1 MVRAI
6 AGTWNGAIEPSVKVF
21 VRSRGTVQITAPA
34 VAFFMERRFRMSRI
48 SRTNQVKVLV
58 AAIGL
63 VAAST
68 AMAANTQQ
76 VHRQG
81 LVATP
86 ASQLAGELGL
96 GAGMALKARA
106 SAATPGNTRTVRMQ
120 QTYRGVP
127 VYGHSLA
134 VVQDAR
140 GNALR
145 MHGQVLQGVQVEL
158 PSVTPK
164 LSKSRAQ
171 AVLARHSRALHASG
185 GQVRNPQSQLFV
197 YAPQGQARLVYL
209 ASYFVDGA
217 SPARPTAIIDANT
230 GEVLRQWDGL
240 TTADGFGPGGNQKI
254 GQYQYGTDFPALDV
268 QQSGS
273 TCSMV
278 NANVETHDFDS
289 GTSGPIHTFN
299 CPTNTVRQVN
309 GAYSPLNDAH
319 HFGGV
324 VYDMYGAYVGVAP
337 LTFRLTMNVHYGNS
351 YENAFWDGSSMTF
364 GDGAS
369 TFYPLVSLDVTAH
382 EVSHGFTEQNSGLEY
397 RYQPGGMN
405 EAFSDMAGEAAEFFD
420 RGSADFLVGAD
431 IFKGNGSLRYMCNP
445 TQDGGSIDHADDYY
459 DGLDVHYSSGVYNKA
474 YCELAQTTGWDAKE
488 AFQVFA
494 YANQFEWQPN
504 SSFDEGACGVEA
516 GATELGL
523 PVADVTAA
531 FAVVGVSCD
540 GGTEPPGG
548 GALENGVPVSGIA
561 GAQGSQQ
568 FWTLEVPAGASSLA
582 FNIAGGS
589 GDADMYVKFGSAPT
603 TSSYDCRPYRS
614 GNSETC
620 SIANAQQGTYHVM
633 LRGYSAFSGVSLTGS
648 FQAGGGGNTYFENGT
663 DVAIPDNATVE
674 SLIAVSGVGGNA
686 PSDLAVTVSIDHTY
700 VGDLRV
706 DLVAPDG
713 SVYNLRNRSGGSAN
727 DIDATYSVNA
737 SSESAD
743 GTWKLRVN
751 DNYTFDTGK
760 IDLWSLQF

>member
-1 MVRAI
+1 
-6 AGTWNGAIEPSVKVF
+6 
-21 VRSRGTVQITAPA
+21 
-34 VAFFMERRFRMSRI
+34 MSR
-48 SRTNQVKVLV
+48 SSHMNHMKVLV
-58 AAIGL
+58 AAMGM
-63 VAAST
+63 AAVST

-76 VHRQG
+76 VHRQS

-86 ASQLAGELGL
+86 TAQLANELGL
-96 GAGMALKARA
+96 GAGMALKARS
-106 SAATPGNTRTVRMQ
+106 SAVTRGNTRTVRMQ

-127 VYGHSLA
+127 VYGHSVA

-145 MHGQVLQGVQVEL
+145 THGQVLQGVQVEL
-158 PSVTPK
+158 PSVTPR

-171 AVLARHSRALHASG
+171 AVLAQHSQSVRAG
-185 GQVRNPQSQLFV
+185 GKVRNEKAELFV

-209 ASYFVDGA
+209 TSYVVDGA
-217 SPARPTAIIDANT
+217 APARPTAIIDANT
-230 GEVLRQWDGL
+230 GEILDQWEGL
-240 TTADGFGPGGNQKI
+240 TTADGYGPGGNQKM
-254 GQYQYGTDFPALDV
+254 GQYQYGTDFPALNV

-278 NANVETHDFDS
+278 NTNVETHNFNGGS
-289 GTSGPIHTFN
+289 SGPIHSFN
-299 CPTNTVRQVN
+299 CPTNTVKQIN

-324 VYDMYGAYVGVAP
+324 IYDMYDAYLGVPP
-337 LTFRLTMNVHYGNS
+337 LTFRLKMNVHYGNG

-369 TFYPLVSLDVTAH
+369 TFYPLVSLDVSAH
-382 EVSHGFTEQNSGLEY
+382 EVSHGFTEQNSGLQ
-397 RYQPGGMN
+397 YQNQSGGMN

-420 RGSADFLVGAD
+420 RGAADFLVGAD

-459 DGLDVHYSSGVYNKA
+459 SGLDVHYSSGVYNKA
-474 YCELAQTTGWDAKE
+474 YCTLAKTSGWDPKE

-494 YANQFEWQPN
+494 YANQFEWQPTTD
-504 SSFDEGACGVEA
+504 FDEGACGVET
-516 GATELGL
+516 GAQELGL

-540 GGTEPPGG
+540 GGTTEPPPGG
-548 GALENGVPVSGIA
+548 GELENGVAETGIA

-568 FWTLEVPAGASSLA
+568 FWTLEVPAGASSLV
-582 FNIAGGS
+582 FTMAGGS
-589 GDADMYVKFGSAPT
+589 GDADMYVNFGSAPS
-603 TSSYDCRPYRS
+603 TSDYDCRPYRS
-614 GNSETC
+614 GNNESC
-620 SIANAQQGTYHVM
+620 SISNVQAGTYHVM
-633 LRGYSAFSGVSLTGS
+633 LRGYSSFSNVSLTGS
-648 FQAGGGGNTYFENGT
+648 FNAGGGGGGNTYFENGS
-663 DVAIPDNATVE
+663 DVQIRDRATVE
-674 SLIAVSGVGGNA
+674 SPITVSGVSGNA
-686 PSDLAVTVSIDHTY
+686 PSNLEVTVSIDHTY

-713 SVYNLRNRSGGSAN
+713 SLYNLRNRSGGSAN

-737 SSESAD
+737 SSETAN

-751 DNYTFDTGK
+751 DAYSQDTGK

>member
-1 MVRAI
+1 
-6 AGTWNGAIEPSVKVF
+6 
-21 VRSRGTVQITAPA
+21 
-34 VAFFMERRFRMSRI
+34 MSRT
-48 SRTNQVKVLV
+48 SRSNQVRILV

-63 VAAST
+63 ATAST

-76 VHRQG
+76 VHRQN

-86 ASQLAGELGL
+86 ASQLASELGL
-96 GAGMALKARA
+96 GADMALKARS

-127 VYGHSLA
+127 VYGHSVA

-145 MHGQVLQGVQVEL
+145 TSGQLLQGVQADL
-158 PSVTPK
+158 PSVTPR
-164 LSKSRAQ
+164 LSKARAQ
-171 AVLARHSRALHASG
+171 AALARHSQSVLARG
-185 GQVRNPQSQLFV
+185 GEVSNQKTQLFV

-209 ASYFVDGA
+209 TSYFVNGDA
-217 SPARPTAIIDANT
+217 PARPTAIIDANT
-230 GEVLRQWDGL
+230 GEIIRQWEGL
-240 TTADGFGPGGNQKI
+240 TFADGFGPGGNEKI
-254 GQYQYGTDFPALDV
+254 GQYQYGTDYPALDV

-273 TCSMV
+273 SCSMV
-278 NANVETHDFDS
+278 NTNVETHNFNHGS
-289 GTSGPIHTFN
+289 SGPIHTFN
-299 CPTNTVRQVN
+299 CPTNTVKQIN

-324 VYDMYGAYVGVAP
+324 VYDMYDAYVGVPP
-337 LTFRLTMNVHYGNS
+337 LTFRLKMNVHYGNG

-364 GDGAS
+364 GDGAN
-369 TFYPLVSLDVTAH
+369 TFHPLVSLDVSAH

-397 RYQPGGMN
+397 QYQSGGMN

-431 IFKGNGSLRYMCNP
+431 IFKGSGSLRYMCNP
-445 TQDGGSIDHADDYY
+445 TQDGRSIDHADDYY

-474 YCELAQTTGWDAKE
+474 YCTLAQSSGWDAKE

-494 YANQFEWQPN
+494 HANQFAWQPN
-504 SSFDEGACGVEA
+504 STFDEGACGVEA
-516 GATELGL
+516 GATALGL

-531 FAVVGVSCD
+531 FAAVGVSCD
-540 GGTEPPGG
+540 GGGEEPPPGG
-548 GALENGVPVSGIA
+548 GELENGVPVSGIA
-561 GAQGSQQ
+561 GGQGSQQ
-568 FWTLEVPAGASSLA
+568 FWTLEVPAGASNLEFTTS
-582 FNIAGGS
+582 GGS

-614 GNSETC
+614 GNNETC
-620 SIANAQQGTYHVM
+620 SISNVQAGTYHVM

-648 FQAGGGGNTYFENGT
+648 FDSDGGGGNTYFENGT
-663 DVAIPDNATVE
+663 DVAIPDRATVE
-674 SLIAVSGVGGNA
+674 SPISVSGVGGNA
-686 PSDLAVTVSIDHTY
+686 PSDLEVTVSIDHTY

-727 DIDATYSVNA
+727 DIDATYTVNA
-737 SSESAD
+737 SAESAD

-751 DNYTFDTGK
+751 DNYTYDTGK